1 MAVPFSLPGRRTS
14 HQSLRCIRSIRG
26 AAISTLCGG
35 CPSPCNE
42 SENDVMSESLPP
54 VINQPSPASAQTIPG
69 QIPAVQTLG
78 LTRTYG
84 TMMALN
90 ALDLTVQQGD
100 LFGFIGSN
108 GAGKTTTLRI
118 LATFLAPTAG
128 QALVLGHDVGRDAD
142 AVRHVIGYMPDFF
155 GVYKDMEVTE
165 YLDFFGACY
174 KIPTAQREKTVNDV
188 LELVGLSEKKGA
200 LIGALSRGMQ
210 QRLGLARVLIHDPQ
224 LLLLDEPASGLDPRA
239 RIEMMAILQELQ
251 RLGKTIIISSHI
263 LSELQTLCNRVAII
277 EKGKLIYS
285 GPVQGVRD
293 QMAQGRVVWVRVS
306 SDQPHAI
313 QLLKTRPEVS
323 EVSTV
328 DGEIKI
334 TLSNHDIDHSII
346 ADVLVRGGAR
356 LIELREDEIGLEEVF
371 MRVTRG
377 ETQ

>member
-1 MAVPFSLPGRRTS
+1 
-14 HQSLRCIRSIRG
+14 
-26 AAISTLCGG
+26 
-35 CPSPCNE
+35 
-42 SENDVMSESLPP
+42 MSEAPP
-54 VINQPSPASAQTIPG
+54 L
-69 QIPAVQTLG
+69 PAVRTIG
-78 LTRTYG
+78 LTRMYG
-84 TMMALN
+84 TMTALS
-90 ALDLTVQQGD
+90 ALDLTVNQGD

-128 QALVLGHDVGRDAD
+128 QALVLGHDVVRDAD

-174 KIPTAQREKTVNDV
+174 KIPTVQREKTVNDV
-188 LELVGLSEKKGA
+188 LDLVGLSEKKGA

-210 QRLGLARVLIHDPQ
+210 QRLGLARVLIHDPKV
-224 LLLLDEPASGLDPRA
+224 LLLDEPASGLDPRA

-251 RLGKTIIISSHI
+251 RMGKTIIISSHI

-277 EKGKLIYS
+277 ERGKLIYA

-293 QMAQGRVVWVRVS
+293 QMSKGRVIWVKVS
-306 SDQPHAI
+306 SDQGQALE
-313 QLLKTRPEVS
+313 LLKSRPEVL
-323 EVSTV
+323 EALPE
-328 DGEIKI
+328 DGHLKV
-334 TLSNHDIDHSII
+334 TLQNHDIDLSLV

-356 LIELREDEIGLEEVF
+356 LTELREDELGLEEVF
-371 MRVTRG
+371 LRVTRG

>member
-1 MAVPFSLPGRRTS
+1 MNA
-14 HQSLRCIRSIRG
+14 
-26 AAISTLCGG
+26 
-35 CPSPCNE
+35 
-42 SENDVMSESLPP
+42 PP
-54 VINQPSPASAQTIPG
+54 
-69 QIPAVQTLG
+69 IPAVQTFG
-78 LTRTYG
+78 LTRLYG
-84 TMMALN
+84 NITALDR
-90 ALDLTVQQGD
+90 LDLTVNKGD

-118 LATFLAPTAG
+118 LATFLAPSAGTA
-128 QALVLGHDVGRDAD
+128 QILGRDLLREAD

-188 LELVGLSEKKGA
+188 LELVGLTEKKGA

-277 EKGKLIYS
+277 EKGRLIYS
-285 GPVQGVRD
+285 GAVQGVRD
-293 QMAQGRVVWVRVS
+293 QVSQGQVVWVRVS
-306 SDQPHAI
+306 SEPAQAI
-313 QLLKTRPEVS
+313 DLLKARKEIAEVA
-323 EVSTV
+323 TT
-328 DGEIKI
+328 DGEIKV
-334 TLSNHDIDHSII
+334 TLAGPDIEHSIV
-346 ADVLVRGGAR
+346 ADILVHGGAK
-356 LIELREDEIGLEEVF
+356 LIELREDEVGLEEVF

>member
-1 MAVPFSLPGRRTS
+1 
-14 HQSLRCIRSIRG
+14 
-26 AAISTLCGG
+26 
-35 CPSPCNE
+35 
-42 SENDVMSESLPP
+42 MSNTAPP
-54 VINQPSPASAQTIPG
+54 
-69 QIPAVQTLG
+69 IPAVQTVG

-84 TMMALN
+84 NMTALN
-90 ALDLTVQQGD
+90 ALDLTINRGD

-118 LATFLAPTAG
+118 LATFLTPTSG
-128 QALVLGHDVGRDAD
+128 QAIVLGRDVVREAD

-165 YLDFFGACY
+165 YLYFFGACY
-174 KIPTAQREKTVNDV
+174 KSPTTQREKTVNDV
-188 LELVGLSEKKGA
+188 LELVGLSEKKGT

-293 QMAQGRVVWVRVS
+293 QMSQGRVIWVRVS
-306 SDQPHAI
+306 SNQADAI
-313 QLLKTRPEVS
+313 DLLKGRAEVA
-323 EVSTV
+323 EVATV

-334 TLSNHDIDHSII
+334 TLANHDIDHSIV
-346 ADVLVRGGAR
+346 ADVLVRGGAK
-356 LIELREDEIGLEEVF
+356 L
-371 MRVTRG
+371 
-377 ETQ
+377 

>member
-1 MAVPFSLPGRRTS
+1 MNA
-14 HQSLRCIRSIRG
+14 
-26 AAISTLCGG
+26 
-35 CPSPCNE
+35 
-42 SENDVMSESLPP
+42 PP
-54 VINQPSPASAQTIPG
+54 
-69 QIPAVQTLG
+69 IPAVQTFG
-78 LTRTYG
+78 LTRLYG
-84 TMMALN
+84 NITALDK
-90 ALDLTVQQGD
+90 LDLTVNQGD

-118 LATFLAPTAG
+118 LATFLAPSSGSA
-128 QALVLGHDVGRDAD
+128 QILGRDLLREAD

-188 LELVGLSEKKGA
+188 LELVGLTDKKGA

-277 EKGKLIYS
+277 EKGRLIYS

-293 QMAQGRVVWVRVS
+293 QMSQGRVVWVRVS
-306 SDQPHAI
+306 TEQAQAI
-313 QLLKTRPEVS
+313 DLLKARKEIAEVI
-323 EVSTV
+323 VT
-328 DGEIKI
+328 DGEIKV
-334 TLSNHDIDHSII
+334 TLAGEDIEHSIV
-346 ADVLVRGGAR
+346 ADILVRGGAK
-356 LIELREDEIGLEEVF
+356 LTELREDEIGLEEVF

>member
-1 MAVPFSLPGRRTS
+1 MPDPA
-14 HQSLRCIRSIRG
+14 
-26 AAISTLCGG
+26 
-35 CPSPCNE
+35 
-42 SENDVMSESLPP
+42 PP
-54 VINQPSPASAQTIPG
+54 PPPL
-69 QIPAVQTLG
+69 PAVQTKG
-78 LTRTYG
+78 LTRVYG
-84 TMMALN
+84 NLAALSGM
-90 ALDLTVQQGD
+90 DLTVNQGD

-118 LATFLAPTAG
+118 LATFLAPSAGTA
-128 QALVLGHDVGRDAD
+128 QILGHDVVRDAD

-174 KIPTAQREKTVNDV
+174 KIPTAQREKTVGDV
-188 LELVGLSEKKGA
+188 LELVGLSEKRGA

-210 QRLGLARVLIHDPQ
+210 QRLGLARVLIHDPR

-293 QMAQGRVVWVRVS
+293 QVSQGRVVWARVK
-306 SDQPHAI
+306 SDQDQAVG
-313 QLLKTRPEVS
+313 LLKARSEIA

-328 DGEIKI
+328 DGEIKV
-334 TLSNHDIDHSII
+334 TLTDPEGDHSVV
-346 ADVLVRGGAR
+346 ADILVHGGAK

>member
-1 MAVPFSLPGRRTS
+1 MNSA
-14 HQSLRCIRSIRG
+14 
-26 AAISTLCGG
+26 
-35 CPSPCNE
+35 
-42 SENDVMSESLPP
+42 PP
-54 VINQPSPASAQTIPG
+54 
-69 QIPAVQTLG
+69 IPAVQTFG
-78 LTRTYG
+78 LTRMYG
-84 TMMALN
+84 NIAALSG
-90 ALDLTVQQGD
+90 LDLTVNKGD
-100 LFGFIGSN
+100 LFGCIGSN

-118 LATFLAPTAG
+118 LATFLTPSSGTAR
-128 QALVLGHDVGRDAD
+128 VLGHDVVEEAD

-263 LSELQTLCNRVAII
+263 LSELETLCNRVAII
-277 EKGKLIYS
+277 EKVKLIYS

-293 QMAQGRVVWVRVS
+293 QMATGRIFLVKVLGDEARAVE
-306 SDQPHAI
+306 
-313 QLLKTRPEVS
+313 LLKARPEVNKV
-323 EVSTV
+323 EQGEGRIKVTLNDHETDPGCVAETV
-328 DGEIKI
+328 VHGGLK
-334 TLSNHDIDHSII
+334 
-346 ADVLVRGGAR
+346 LVG
-356 LIELREDEIGLEEVF
+356 LEEYELGLEEVF

>member
-1 MAVPFSLPGRRTS
+1 MEPA
-14 HQSLRCIRSIRG
+14 
-26 AAISTLCGG
+26 
-35 CPSPCNE
+35 
-42 SENDVMSESLPP
+42 PP
-54 VINQPSPASAQTIPG
+54 
-69 QIPAVQTLG
+69 IPAVQTNG
-78 LTRTYG
+78 LTRNYG
-84 TMMALN
+84 ATIALSALN
-90 ALDLTVQQGD
+90 LTVNRGD

-118 LATFLAPTAG
+118 LATFLAPSGGTA
-128 QALVLGHDVGRDAD
+128 QVLGHDVVRDAD

-174 KIPTAQREKTVNDV
+174 KIASAQREKTVNDV

-293 QMAQGRVVWVRVS
+293 QMATGLVVWVKVS
-306 SDQPHAI
+306 SDSNQAI
-313 QLLKTRPEVS
+313 ELLKTHAEIAEVT
-323 EVSTV
+323 TV

-334 TLSNHDIDHSII
+334 TLANHEIDHSIV
-346 ADVLVRGGAR
+346 ADVLVRGGAK

>member
-1 MAVPFSLPGRRTS
+1 MPEPAVPP
-14 HQSLRCIRSIRG
+14 
-26 AAISTLCGG
+26 
-35 CPSPCNE
+35 
-42 SENDVMSESLPP
+42 
-54 VINQPSPASAQTIPG
+54 
-69 QIPAVQTLG
+69 IPAVQTHG
-78 LTRTYG
+78 LTRMYG
-84 TMMALN
+84 NIAALSG
-90 ALDLTVQQGD
+90 LDLTVNKGD

-118 LATFLAPTAG
+118 LATFLAPSAGTA
-128 QALVLGHDVGRDAD
+128 QILGHDVVRDAD

-188 LELVGLSEKKGA
+188 LELVGLTEKKGA

-239 RIEMMAILQELQ
+239 RIEMMAILEELQ

-263 LSELQTLCNRVAII
+263 LKELETLCNRVAII
-277 EKGKLIYS
+277 EKGQLIYA

-293 QMAQGRVVWVRVS
+293 QMSQGRVVFVRVS
-306 SDQPHAI
+306 TDQAQAI
-313 QLLKTRPEVS
+313 QLLKQRPEISDVT
-323 EVSTV
+323 TV
-328 DGEIKI
+328 DGELKV
-334 TLSNHDIDHSII
+334 TFATHDADHSVI

-356 LIELREDEIGLEEVF
+356 LTEMYEEEIGLEEVF
-371 MRVTRG
+371 MSVARG
-377 ETQ
+377 DTQ

>member
-1 MAVPFSLPGRRTS
+1 
-14 HQSLRCIRSIRG
+14 
-26 AAISTLCGG
+26 
-35 CPSPCNE
+35 
-42 SENDVMSESLPP
+42 MSAPP
-54 VINQPSPASAQTIPG
+54 L
-69 QIPAVQTLG
+69 PAVQTLG

-84 TMMALN
+84 SMVALS
-90 ALDLTVQQGD
+90 ALDLTVNQGD

-118 LATFLAPTAG
+118 LATFLAPSAG
-128 QALVLGHDVGRDAD
+128 QALVLGHDVVRDAD

-210 QRLGLARVLIHDPQ
+210 QRLGLARVLIHDPK

-251 RLGKTIIISSHI
+251 RMGKTIIISSHI

-277 EKGKLIYS
+277 EKGKLIYA

-293 QMAQGRVVWVRVS
+293 QMQTGRVVWVKVS
-306 SDQPHAI
+306 SDQSQAI
-313 QLLKTRPEVS
+313 ELLKSRPEVS
-323 EVSTV
+323 AAEAE
-328 DGEIKI
+328 DGHVKI
-334 TLSNHDIDHSII
+334 TLVNHDIDHSIV
-346 ADVLVRGGAR
+346 ADTLVRGGAK
-356 LIELREDEIGLEEVF
+356 LIELREDELGLEEVF
-371 MRVTRG
+371 LRVTRG

>member
-1 MAVPFSLPGRRTS
+1 MNA
-14 HQSLRCIRSIRG
+14 
-26 AAISTLCGG
+26 
-35 CPSPCNE
+35 
-42 SENDVMSESLPP
+42 PP
-54 VINQPSPASAQTIPG
+54 
-69 QIPAVQTLG
+69 IPAVQTFG
-78 LTRTYG
+78 LTRLYG
-84 TMMALN
+84 NITAVDR
-90 ALDLTVQQGD
+90 LDLTVNKGD

-118 LATFLAPTAG
+118 LATFLAPSAGTAKIM
-128 QALVLGHDVGRDAD
+128 GRDVVAEAD

-188 LELVGLSEKKGA
+188 LELVGLTEKKGA

-263 LSELQTLCNRVAII
+263 LSELQSLCNRVAII
-277 EKGKLIYS
+277 ERGRLIYS

-293 QMAQGRVVWVRVS
+293 QVSQARVMWARVA
-306 SDQPHAI
+306 SDQAQAI
-313 QLLKTRPEVS
+313 ELLKARKEIAEVSAVDSEIKVTLAGPEVEHS
-323 EVSTV
+323 VVADILVS
-328 DGEIKI
+328 
-334 TLSNHDIDHSII
+334 
-346 ADVLVRGGAR
+346 GGAK
-356 LIELREDEIGLEEVF
+356 LIELREDEVGLEEVF
-371 MRVTRG
+371 LRVTRG

>member
-1 MAVPFSLPGRRTS
+1 
-14 HQSLRCIRSIRG
+14 
-26 AAISTLCGG
+26 
-35 CPSPCNE
+35 
-42 SENDVMSESLPP
+42 MSAPP
-54 VINQPSPASAQTIPG
+54 L
-69 QIPAVQTLG
+69 PAVQTLG

-84 TMMALN
+84 TMVALN
-90 ALDLTVQQGD
+90 ALDLTVNQGD

-128 QALVLGHDVGRDAD
+128 QAIVLGHDVVGDAD

-210 QRLGLARVLIHDPQ
+210 QRLGLARVLIHDPKV
-224 LLLLDEPASGLDPRA
+224 LLLDEPASGLDPRA

-251 RLGKTIIISSHI
+251 RMGKTIIISSHI
-263 LSELQTLCNRVAII
+263 LSELETLCNRVAII
-277 EKGKLIYS
+277 ERGKLIYA

-293 QMAQGRVVWVRVS
+293 HASTGRVVWVKVS
-306 SDQPHAI
+306 TDQNHAI
-313 QLLKTRPEVS
+313 ELLKARPEVS
-323 EVSTV
+323 AAEAE
-328 DGEIKI
+328 DGHVKI
-334 TLSNHDIDHSII
+334 TLVSHDTDHSIV
-346 ADVLVRGGAR
+346 AETLVHGGAR
-356 LIELREDEIGLEEVF
+356 LIELREDQLGLEEVF
-371 MRVTRG
+371 LRVTRG

>member
-1 MAVPFSLPGRRTS
+1 
-14 HQSLRCIRSIRG
+14 
-26 AAISTLCGG
+26 
-35 CPSPCNE
+35 
-42 SENDVMSESLPP
+42 
-54 VINQPSPASAQTIPG
+54 
-69 QIPAVQTLG
+69 VQTFK

-84 TMMALN
+84 AMTALS
-90 ALDLTVQQGD
+90 ALDLTVNKGD

-118 LATFLAPTAG
+118 LATFLTPSGGTAK
-128 QALVLGHDVGRDAD
+128 VLGHDVVQDAD

-174 KIPTAQREKTVNDV
+174 KIPSVQREKTVNDV
-188 LELVGLSEKKGA
+188 LELVGLTEKRGA

-285 GPVQGVRD
+285 GPVGGARTQVGAGHVY
-293 QMAQGRVVWVRVS
+293 WVRVVDDS
-306 SDQPHAI
+306 PRAI
-313 QLLKTRPEVS
+313 EILKARQEVLEAS
-323 EVSTV
+323 AV
-328 DGEIKI
+328 DGQIKL
-334 TLSNHDIDHSII
+334 TLASQDTDPSFI
-346 ADVLVRGGAR
+346 ADTMVRNGFKLTG
-356 LIELREDEIGLEEVF
+356 LWEDELGLEEVF
-371 MRVTRG
+371 LRVTKG

>member
-1 MAVPFSLPGRRTS
+1 
-14 HQSLRCIRSIRG
+14 
-26 AAISTLCGG
+26 
-35 CPSPCNE
+35 
-42 SENDVMSESLPP
+42 MSEEIEYASSAPP
-54 VINQPSPASAQTIPG
+54 V
-69 QIPAVQTLG
+69 PAVHTIR
-78 LTRTYG
+78 LTRSYG
-84 TMMALN
+84 NMTALS
-90 ALDLTVQQGD
+90 ALDLTVNKGD

-118 LATFLAPTAG
+118 LATFLSPSAG
-128 QALVLGHDVGRDAD
+128 EAYVMGRNVVTNAD
-142 AVRHVIGYMPDFF
+142 DVRHIIGYMPDFF

-174 KIPTAQREKTVNDV
+174 KIRSGQREKTVNDV
-188 LELVGLSEKKGA
+188 LELVGLSEKKGS

-285 GPVQGVRD
+285 GPVQGVKD
-293 QMAQGRVVWVRVS
+293 QMSTGTIIFVKVAGNQS
-306 SDQPHAI
+306 PAAE
-313 QLLKTRPEVS
+313 LLKARSEIAEVT
-323 EVSTV
+323 EE
-328 DGEIKI
+328 DGKLKV
-334 TLSNHDIDHSII
+334 TLKEHDADHSFIG
-346 ADVLVRGGAR
+346 DVLVHGGMKI
-356 LIELREDEIGLEEVF
+356 LGLQESELGLEEVF
-371 MRVTRG
+371 LRVTRG

>member
-1 MAVPFSLPGRRTS
+1 M
-14 HQSLRCIRSIRG
+14 
-26 AAISTLCGG
+26 
-35 CPSPCNE
+35 
-42 SENDVMSESLPP
+42 NDAPP
-54 VINQPSPASAQTIPG
+54 V
-69 QIPAVQTLG
+69 PAVQTLG
-78 LTRTYG
+78 LTRSFG
-84 TMMALN
+84 SLKALD
-90 ALDLTVQQGD
+90 ALDLTVQKGD

-118 LATFLAPTAG
+118 LATFLAPSAGTAIIM
-128 QALVLGHDVGRDAD
+128 GHDVVRNAD

-188 LELVGLSEKKGA
+188 LELVGLTEKKGT

-210 QRLGLARVLIHDPQ
+210 QRLGLARVLIHDPA

-263 LSELQTLCNRVAII
+263 LRELETLCNRVAII
-277 EKGKLIYS
+277 EKGRLIYT

-293 QMAQGRVVWVRVS
+293 QMSSGRVMWVTVS
-306 SDQPHAI
+306 SDPGQAI
-313 QLLKTRPEVS
+313 ALLKARPEVA
-323 EVSTV
+323 EAEPM
-328 DGEIKI
+328 DGRIKV
-334 TLSNHDIDHSII
+334 TLAGADTDHSVV
-346 ADVLVRGGAR
+346 AHALVTGGAR
-356 LIELREDEIGLEEVF
+356 LVGLQEDELGLEEVF
-371 MRVTRG
+371 LRVTRG